1 MKSQINTFWC
11 KYNTTFVIYE
21 IWQTEKHFL
30 FIFLRSG
37 RHNTLQFTNLF
48 HKNNDIMQFASWRI
62 WRYHFFSLYL
72 CTRCWVIVRL
82 VVHRQVFYDAVYS
95 RMWNWVRLPIRNP
108 VFPQSPRLP
117 LYKEKLRILTKLRKN
132 ERNAKGKL
140 VFLFKFSNCSLS
152 FV

>member
-62 WRYHFFSLYL
+62 WRYHFFFVPLHSMMGYSTAGGSSSGVHWKQFIAECGIEYSCQIVTQIFINPQDCLYTKKSCEFL
-72 CTRCWVIVRL
+72 
-82 VVHRQVFYDAVYS
+82 
-95 RMWNWVRLPIRNP
+95 
-108 VFPQSPRLP
+108 QS
-117 LYKEKLRILTKLRKN
+117 YEKSSAKQKN
-132 ERNAKGKL
+132 
-140 VFLFKFSNCSLS
+140 
-152 FV
+152 